1 MDPAPAAPR
10 RGLAFTG
17 VLVGLLLA
25 ALDGTVVATAL
36 PHILDEL
43 QGFDLYFLPNAAF
56 MLCQTVFMP
65 VWGRLSDQ
73 HGRSRFHLA
82 ALLILMAGSALCG
95 LSRSM
100 EALCAARAVQ
110 GLGAGGVM
118 SLSFTMVADLFDLEQ
133 RARMQGAISSVWGIA
148 ALVGPFL
155 GEWVTKTLSWP
166 WIFYLNIPVGLVSAV
181 LVQNSWPPRAPGP
194 ARKTDFPGAAL
205 LALTSASLL
214 GFFGSAG
221 NLGWG
226 STPALGSIGAAAF
239 FGLLLVLAERRHP
252 DPFLA
257 YDLYKIRL
265 FWTGALTGVFGMMCM
280 FTAIMH
286 VPLLVAGEMGRS
298 LQTGGLMLTCMMLP
312 WMICSGATRVLLA
325 RFSYR
330 ALAAVGMLVA
340 GGAYVVLSRLDH
352 PPASLAPVICA
363 MLLLGTGLGL
373 TVAPLLI
380 AAQNAVPKDR
390 LGAATSLTQFTRSMG
405 AGLGLAVMGA
415 IMVAAFG
422 GKEPEGIVRF
432 RTRFDPEALRALTE
446 PLSVG
451 LRHVFAAGIVA
462 AALGFLSALA
472 IPAGRAAE
480 LKRS

>member
-1 MDPAPAAPR
+1 MEAAPR
-10 RGLAFTG
+10 RGVAFTG

-36 PHILDEL
+36 PRILDEL
-43 QGFDLYFLPNAAF
+43 SGFDLYFLPNAAF
-56 MLCQTVFMP
+56 MLCQTVFTP
-65 VWGRLSDQ
+65 LWGRLSDQ
-73 HGRSRFHLA
+73 HGRARFHLA
-82 ALLILMAGSALCG
+82 ALLILMLGSALCG
-95 LSRSM
+95 MSSSM
-100 EALCAARAVQ
+100 GGLCAARAVQ

-118 SLSFTMVADLFDLEQ
+118 ALSFTMVADLFDLEQ
-133 RARMQGAISSVWGIA
+133 RAKMQGAITSVWGVA

-155 GEWVTKTLSWP
+155 GEWVTQAFSWP
-166 WIFYLNIPVGLVSAV
+166 WIFWLNIPVGLVSAV
-181 LVQNSWPPRAPGP
+181 LVQASWPPRAPGP

-221 NLGWG
+221 KLGWT
-226 STPALGSIGAAAF
+226 STPALGSLGAAAF
-239 FGLLLVLAERRHP
+239 FGILLVLVERRRA

-265 FWTGALTGVFGMMCM
+265 FSTGAVTGVFGMMCM

-286 VPLLVAGEMGRS
+286 VPLLVAGVMGRS
-298 LQTGGLMLTCMMLP
+298 LQTGGLMLTCMMVP
-312 WMICSGATRVLLA
+312 WMVCSGLTRLLLR

-330 ALAAVGMLVA
+330 ALATVGMLAA

-352 PPASLAPVICA
+352 PTSLWPVVGA

-373 TVAPLLI
+373 MIAPLLI

-432 RTRFDPEALRALTE
+432 RARMDLEAVRALTE

-451 LRHVFAAGIVA
+451 LRHVFTAGIVA
-462 AALGFLSALA
+462 AACGFFAALL
-472 IPAGRAAE
+472 IPAGKAADLKRAAD
-480 LKRS
+480 